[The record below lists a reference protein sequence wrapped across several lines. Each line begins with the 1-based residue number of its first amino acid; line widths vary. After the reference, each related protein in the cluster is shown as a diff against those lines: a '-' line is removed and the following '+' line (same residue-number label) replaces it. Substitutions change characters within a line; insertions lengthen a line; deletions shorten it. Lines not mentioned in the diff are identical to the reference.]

1 MPSDILYLL
10 TPGEDPAY
18 PGETFYCPPCAMVEG
33 VLASFPELA
42 AKLDVRRVDW
52 PRPRKDVVAVVGE
65 ENQSLPMLLLEEG
78 TSSPHQTGTH
88 QGRAFINDR
97 DDILAAL
104 TERHGFPRAPP

>member
-18 PGETFYCPPCAMVEG
+18 PGETFDCPPCAMVEG